1 MPRDEQQPLARLPAT
16 PVPSERQHHSV
27 ISAEKLKQLY
37 TLMVRL
43 RACEGKRH
51 PKKRT
56 GRRPHFG
63 VACEAGAVIE
73 LRSGDAVA
81 ILSGQPLGLLARGP
95 RAANGKDEQSRAG
108 TWSLLEE
115 GRRDRLAMAAG
126 AAFAQR
132 IRQSNNVVIAF
143 AESGEIARASDS
155 VRFSER
161 ERLPVIY
168 FEKAAVSLPRSKPT
182 AHSLA
187 TIPVD
192 DSDAV
197 AVYRVAYEAI
207 AKARRGAGPT
217 LIQCIRLRSLPASIR
232 FMDQRG
238 DPIAYLEHYLR
249 KQNLWS
255 EDLRS

>member
-1 MPRDEQQPLARLPAT
+1 MPRDEQQPPARLPAT
-16 PVPSERQHHSV
+16 SVPSERQHHSV

-43 RACEGKRH
+43 RTCEGRPH

-56 GRRPHFG
+56 GRGPHFG
-63 VACEAGAVIE
+63 VACEAAAVIE

-81 ILSGQPLGLLARGP
+81 IVSGQPVALLARGP
-95 RAANGKDEQSRAG
+95 GAANGKGEEARAG
-108 TWSLLEE
+108 AWSLLEE
-115 GRRDRLAMAAG
+115 GGRDRLAMAAG
-126 AAFAQR
+126 AAFAHR
-132 IRQSNNVVIAF
+132 SRQSHNVVIAF
-143 AESGEIARASDS
+143 AQSGEIARASDS
-155 VRFSER
+155 VGFAER
-161 ERLPVIY
+161 ERLPVVY
-168 FEKAAVSLPRSKPT
+168 FEMAAVSVPRSKPT
-182 AHSLA
+182 AHGLA

-217 LIQCIRLRSLPASIR
+217 LIRCIRLRSLPASIR

-255 EDLRS
+255 EDLHC

>member
-1 MPRDEQQPLARLPAT
+1 M
-16 PVPSERQHHSV
+16 
-27 ISAEKLKQLY
+27 
-37 TLMVRL
+37 
-43 RACEGKRH
+43 
-51 PKKRT
+51 
-56 GRRPHFG
+56 
-63 VACEAGAVIE
+63 IE

-81 ILSGQPLGLLARGP
+81 IVSGQPVGLLARRP
-95 RAANGKDEQSRAG
+95 RAASGTDEPARAG
-108 TWSLLEE
+108 AWSLLEE
-115 GRRDRLAMAAG
+115 GGRDRLAMAAG
-126 AAFAQR
+126 AAFAHR
-132 IRQSNNVVIAF
+132 IRQSSNVVIAF
-143 AESGEIARASDS
+143 AESSEIRRASDS

-168 FEKAAVSLPRSKPT
+168 FEKAAVSVTRSKPT

-197 AVYRVAYEAI
+197 AVYRVVYEAI

-238 DPIAYLEHYLR
+238 DAIAYLEHYLR
-249 KQNLWS
+249 KQNLWTEELGS
-255 EDLRS
+255 